1 MSGAIAVRFLAF
13 NPVLLV
19 TSGLSRSDNPKWTNA
34 VLIGAGNKPRC
45 AASFGVLTA
54 SIFEKKWSKRKL
66 GRALL
71 CLPYASLR
79 GIDLYSGYK
88 LWPQD

>member
-34 VLIGAGNKPRC
+34 VLIGAGNEELQPVTSHD
-45 AASFGVLTA
+45 AQH
-54 SIFEKKWSKRKL
+54 
-66 GRALL
+66 LL
-71 CLPYASLR
+71 EF
-79 GIDLYSGYK
+79 
-88 LWPQD
+88 